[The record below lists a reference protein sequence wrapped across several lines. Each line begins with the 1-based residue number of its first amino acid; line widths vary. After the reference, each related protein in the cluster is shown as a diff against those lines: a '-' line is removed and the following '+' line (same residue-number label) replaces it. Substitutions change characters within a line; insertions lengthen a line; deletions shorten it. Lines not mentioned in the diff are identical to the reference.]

1 MKVTFRGMLMN
12 LRPTQSHSL
21 GNYARKILGKLSQLI
36 ALRTRELPV
45 ETIRQ
50 LCGELYLEIDEFLE
64 LVDRFEKYNRRRG
77 YNDSLEE
84 DGGLPAEP

>member
-1 MKVTFRGMLMN
+1 MAGEGFLKPAQYRK
-12 LRPTQSHSL
+12 L
-21 GNYARKILGKLSQLI
+21 GDRARKMLGKLSQLI
-36 ALRTRELPV
+36 ALRSREFPV

-64 LVDRFEKYNRRRG
+64 LVDMYERNNRRRCNG
-77 YNDSLEE
+77 SLEE